1 MSSRDRVP
9 AFTADRTPQC
19 GAGPV
24 AVVGGGGAG
33 TICCGAAVAAR
44 AGGCAGCTGCTL
56 RRGAAGG
63 AGTVAAVV
71 AFGSGVMPGSGV
83 MMLTGGIEAAEGK
96 SNFDG
101 TAAEGGLEAVV

>member
-1 MSSRDRVP
+1 L
-9 AFTADRTPQC
+9 AA
-19 GAGPV
+19 A
-24 AVVGGGGAG
+24 VGGVGVG

-44 AGGCAGCTGCTL
+44 AGGRGGCGGCSP
-56 RRGAAGG
+56 RRGGG
-63 AGTVAAVV
+63 VGPVVAVV
-71 AFGSGVMPGSGV
+71 AFGSGAVAGSAV